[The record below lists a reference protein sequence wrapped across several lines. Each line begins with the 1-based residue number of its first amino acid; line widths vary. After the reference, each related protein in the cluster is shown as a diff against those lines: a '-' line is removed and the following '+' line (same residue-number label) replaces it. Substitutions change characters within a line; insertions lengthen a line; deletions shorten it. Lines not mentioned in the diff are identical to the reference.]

1 MTASS
6 GSNKQSLASIER
18 QEIVSGRH
26 VLQSASNA
34 LIQLEKELGKNF
46 IDAIDLLFATKGRV
60 IVSGM
65 GKSGHIGGKIA
76 ATLASTGTPAF
87 FVHPSEASHGDL
99 GMVVKNDIVLAL
111 SNSGET
117 AELVDIVAHT
127 KRFQIPLIIITSNNS
142 SSLRKA
148 ATVPLIIPNCSE
160 ACPNGLAPTTTTT
173 AMLAL
178 GDAIAIALLER
189 KKFSPEDFHL
199 LHPGG
204 KLGSRFL
211 KVSDLMHK
219 AETIPIVDVS
229 AKMSEVI
236 IIITAK
242 HFGCA
247 GVINKA
253 GILIGIIT
261 DGDLRRHM
269 SGDLLER
276 EAGHIMTSSSKTIDP
291 DSLASE
297 GLALM
302 NMNSITNL
310 FVTKDGY
317 PIGILHVHDC
327 LRAGVV

>member
-1 MTASS
+1 MATSS
-6 GSNKQSLASIER
+6 SSDKKNSVRMER

-26 VLQSASNA
+26 VLQSAA
-34 LIQLEKELGKNF
+34 DTLIELNQGLGKNF

-99 GMVVKNDIVLAL
+99 GMIVKNDLVLAL

-117 AELVDIVAHT
+117 AELDDIVAHT
-127 KRFQIPLIIITSNNS
+127 KRFQIPLITITSNNF

-148 ATVPLIIPNCSE
+148 ATVSLVIPKCSE
-160 ACPNGLAPTTTTT
+160 ACPHGLAPTTTTT

-178 GDAIAIALLER
+178 GDAIAIAILER

-211 KVSDLMHK
+211 KVSDIMHK
-219 AETIPIVDVS
+219 AETIPIVNVS

-236 IIITAK
+236 IIITEK
-242 HFGCA
+242 QFGCA
-247 GVINKA
+247 GVINSA
-253 GILIGIIT
+253 GMLIGIIT

-269 SGDLLER
+269 NNDLLEK
-276 EAGHIMTSSSKTIDP
+276 EAGQIMTASSKTIDP

-297 GLALM
+297 GLSLM
-302 NMNSITNL
+302 NINSITNL
-310 FVTKDGY
+310 FVTKGGY